1 MITLCKIALKRNN
14 GRSLLKDER
23 AEQLTGVYGLRT
35 KTSQVLF
42 IKTLA
47 VAK

>member
-14 GRSLLKDER
+14 GRSLLRDESTD
-23 AEQLTGVYGLRT
+23 QLAGVHGLRT

-42 IKTLA
+42 IETLA
-47 VAK
+47 IAK